1 MSLKELDKQFARLV
15 KERSSWSCEKCK
27 RPFVRGAQNLHAS
40 HFIGRRNK
48 ALRYDLD
55 NVHAHCSVCHD
66 EFTKNPFKHRE
77 WVYDYLGAD
86 LFYKLTQRKQDVK
99 KTNDSYKQD
108 VKEMIKEEMKKIE
121 EIDTLR

>member
-1 MSLKELDKQFARLV
+1 MSLKELDEQFARLV

-55 NVHAHCSVCHD
+55 NVHAHCSTCHD
-66 EFTKNPFKHRE
+66 EFTKNPFKHKQWIYE
-77 WVYDYLGAD
+77 HLGAD
-86 LFYKLTQRKQDVK
+86 KFYELIKRQRNIVT
-99 KTNDSYKQD
+99 TNSIYKQQT
-108 VKEMIKEEMKKIE
+108 KKRIKEEMEKLE